1 MRIITFLSDFG
12 DDDWFVAAVK
22 GEIHKRAGDI
32 QIIDIAHNVPRF
44 DIRSAAFLLSAVYRN
59 FPEGT
64 VHLAVVDPGVGGDR
78 KPIIIDAQTYF
89 FVGPDNGI
97 FSYIDRTGAK
107 VYEIDVKGG
116 VSHTFHA
123 RDIFGPTAACLA
135 SGEKPDRLGKKC
147 KDFIRFEKRKPR
159 KNAGYMQGEIA
170 YIDHFGNCITNIAND
185 FSIAV
190 VKVAGSVI
198 DVGESYSDAGP
209 DGLVCVKGSIGFYE
223 IASNQGSACDLLHA
237 HTGMTISAQLCQHSK
252 NS

>member
-12 DDDWFVAAVK
+12 SDDWFVAAVK
-22 GEIHKRAGDI
+22 GEILKRAGDI

-44 DIRSAAFLLSAVYRN
+44 DIRGAAFLLSAVYRN

-78 KPIIIDAQTYF
+78 KPIIVDAQGYL

-97 FSYIDRTGAK
+97 FSYIERAGAK

-123 RDIFGPTAACLA
+123 RDIFGPAAACLA

-147 KDFIRFEKRKPR
+147 RDLMRFEVRKPI
-159 KNAGYMQGEIA
+159 KNAGYVQGEIA

-185 FSIAV
+185 VSIAV
-190 VKVAGSVI
+190 VEVAGSVI
-198 DVGESYSDAGP
+198 DVGKSYGEAGP
-209 DGLVCVKGSIGFYE
+209 EGLVCVKGSIGYYE
-223 IASNQGSACDLLHA
+223 IASNQGSARELLNA
-237 HTGMTISAQLCQHSK
+237 CVGMSTRASFR
-252 NS
+252 